1 MQIPQ
6 EAISAYT
13 FQTTNGKEKNR
24 YEISKLSK
32 NGLWIATKNIHS
44 GIGHFIFNNG
54 KLEIKHGIN
63 LNDLATNFPNH
74 PIFFKT
80 AEEAYAVVK
89 PIMDDEIN
97 NVKSWEKA

>member
-6 EAISAYT
+6 EAISSYT

-24 YEISKLSK
+24 YEISRLSK

-44 GIGHFIFNNG
+44 GIGYFIFNNG
-54 KLEIKHGIN
+54 KLEIKHGII
-63 LNDLATNFPNH
+63 LHELAADCPQH